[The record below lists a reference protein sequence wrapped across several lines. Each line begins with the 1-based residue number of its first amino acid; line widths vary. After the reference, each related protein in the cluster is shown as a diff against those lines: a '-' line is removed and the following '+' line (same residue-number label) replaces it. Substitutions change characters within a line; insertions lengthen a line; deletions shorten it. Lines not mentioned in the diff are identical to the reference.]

1 MSTESTLRAA
11 GGEAQGRA
19 PAPPSTL
26 RYTVLALLFTFLW
39 ATAFVAVKVALR
51 SSPPFFL
58 MASRFVVA
66 GTLLLAYG
74 RLRGQNLPG
83 TSGYWA
89 RLAVLGLLNYALY
102 LGLTA
107 VALRH
112 LSVGTGAVL
121 ASTNPLLLAVVAA
134 WLLKERLTPRKVTGL
149 LTSFAG
155 VVWIMRHRMGDE
167 DRPGSMALIMLAIA
181 LLVAGT
187 ILFKRWQLTQ
197 NLVQLLIAGAALMVP
212 SLLFEPVGSVRLTAS
227 FLGAQAFLIFGVSCA
242 GMGIWFWLLSHG
254 DATRASA
261 YFFLNPV
268 LGLFLGALFIGE
280 PLYPL
285 DFVGSAAVALGI
297 YLVQRP

>member
-1 MSTESTLRAA
+1 MPEHSPDGGQA
-11 GGEAQGRA
+11 G
-19 PAPPSTL
+19 PPGL
-26 RYTVLALLFTFLW
+26 RYTLLALLFTSLW
-39 ATAFVAVKVALR
+39 AAAFVAVKVALW

-58 MASRFVVA
+58 MASRFLVA
-66 GTLLLAYG
+66 GVLLLAYG
-74 RLRGQNLPG
+74 RLRGQSLPA
-83 TSGYWA
+83 TAGYWA
-89 RLAVLGLLNYALY
+89 RHAALGLLNYALY

-134 WLLKERLTPRKVTGL
+134 WLLKERLTLWKVVGL
-149 LTSFAG
+149 LTTFGG
-155 VVWIMRHRMGDE
+155 VVWIMRHRMGDQ
-167 DRPGSMALIMLAIA
+167 DRPGPMALILLAIA

-187 ILFKRWQLTQ
+187 ILFKRRRLTQ
-197 NLVQLLIAGAALMVP
+197 NLVVVNGVQLLIAELALMIP
-212 SLLFEPVGSVRLTAS
+212 SLLFEPVGSVRFTAS
-227 FLGAQAFLIFGVSCA
+227 FLAAQAFLVFGVSCA

-268 LGLFLGALFIGE
+268 LGLFLAALFLGE
-280 PLYPL
+280 LLSPR

-297 YLVQRP
+297 YLVQRS